1 MCRRGAQLRRDT
13 LPSSFSI
20 LPIIPPP
27 RYFLSLI
34 TGQWKPSTARYRI
47 VFDPPFA
54 LSVHLSFAH
63 HCSLPFS
70 SVSCVSR
77 GEGRGE
83 ASFYLG
89 RYSAG
94 SRSNVYGIP
103 SVDRAL
109 SLSLFFLPPSFF
121 FSFFFIRRTRRAVL
135 ALPRPRLASK
145 PLLKPEEHSRMEY
158 SSVSYCSV
166 HSRWKTF
173 HLQLVGRK

>member
-1 MCRRGAQLRRDT
+1 M
-13 LPSSFSI
+13 PSWRTAASRHPTVI
-20 LPIIPPP
+20 LLHPP
-27 RYFLSLI
+27 YY
-34 TGQWKPSTARYRI
+34 STTAI
-47 VFDPPFA
+47 
-54 LSVHLSFAH
+54 LSFANNRPMEAINRPISNSFRPPFRALRSPIVRPP
-63 HCSLPFS
+63 CSLPFS

-77 GEGRGE
+77 GERRGE

-109 SLSLFFLPPSFF
+109 SLSLFFLPPPFF

>member
-63 HCSLPFS
+63 HAPCRSPLSPAS
-70 SVSCVSR
+70 P
-77 GEGRGE
+77 GGRGG
-83 ASFYLG
+83 G
-89 RYSAG
+89 RLLFISAG
-94 SRSNVYGIP
+94 IP
-103 SVDRAL
+103 PVAVVTYTEYRVWTEL
-109 SLSLFFLPPSFF
+109 SLSLFFLPPPFF

>member
-63 HCSLPFS
+63 HAPCRSPLSPAS
-70 SVSCVSR
+70 P
-77 GEGRGE
+77 GGRGG
-83 ASFYLG
+83 G
-89 RYSAG
+89 RLLFISAG
-94 SRSNVYGIP
+94 IP
-103 SVDRAL
+103 PVAVVTYTEYRVWTELSL
-109 SLSLFFLPPSFF
+109 SLSLFSSSFF
-121 FSFFFIRRTRRAVL
+121 FLLFFLYSENETR
-135 ALPRPRLASK
+135 
-145 PLLKPEEHSRMEY
+145 
-158 SSVSYCSV
+158 SSSS
-166 HSRWKTF
+166 STSSARFET
-173 HLQLVGRK
+173 LVEA

>member
-63 HCSLPFS
+63 HAPCRSPLSPAS
-70 SVSCVSR
+70 P
-77 GEGRGE
+77 GGRGG
-83 ASFYLG
+83 G
-89 RYSAG
+89 RLLFISAG
-94 SRSNVYGIP
+94 IP
-103 SVDRAL
+103 PVVTYTEYRVWTELSL
-109 SLSLFFLPPSFF
+109 SLSLFSSSSFF
-121 FSFFFIRRTRRAVL
+121 LLFFLYSENETR
-135 ALPRPRLASK
+135 
-145 PLLKPEEHSRMEY
+145 
-158 SSVSYCSV
+158 SSSS
-166 HSRWKTF
+166 STSSARFET
-173 HLQLVGRK
+173 LVEA